1 MQNPAGALQP
11 ARLARSGQGEEE
23 GLRRGGGDG
32 CVTRPYFVEIA
43 KQHRDPPALHSLL
56 SPHPR
61 CAVPSDERTAAGEN
75 SNGALSVPAAI
86 TSWLFYSTMRAGTSD
101 EA

>member
-23 GLRRGGGDG
+23 GLRRGARGGGDG

-43 KQHRDPPALHSLL
+43 K
-56 SPHPR
+56 
-61 CAVPSDERTAAGEN
+61 
-75 SNGALSVPAAI
+75 
-86 TSWLFYSTMRAGTSD
+86 
-101 EA
+101 

>member
-43 KQHRDPPALHSLL
+43 K
-56 SPHPR
+56 
-61 CAVPSDERTAAGEN
+61 
-75 SNGALSVPAAI
+75 
-86 TSWLFYSTMRAGTSD
+86 
-101 EA
+101 